1 MCKNLKCSFVGRE
14 KSPPP
19 MEDPHIVKPRLLGIV
34 PKLMKLIE
42 ALEEKNRDLEQRIEK
57 LEKRDQENT
66 QTIVLHKGLDFSLK
80 EHRK

>member
-1 MCKNLKCSFVGRE
+1 MCKNLKCSFAGRE

-42 ALEEKNRDLEQRIEK
+42 ALEEKN
-57 LEKRDQENT
+57 
-66 QTIVLHKGLDFSLK
+66 VLFRTR
-80 EHRK
+80 EHY